1 MAICVGGIQVNN
13 ELEDEIL
20 IDNIHNGDSESLE
33 RLIFK
38 YKNFV
43 RSRSSKYFLIGGDR
57 EDIVQEGMIG
67 LYKAIR
73 DYQKGKMSSFLSF
86 AEMCIK
92 RQMIT
97 AVKQATRQKHKPLN
111 SYVSLDKPVY
121 KEDGSVTFMDLI
133 PGTSN
138 SDPMSLVLN
147 KEKDCEFKLQLTK
160 LLSELERKVLSLY
173 LDGQSY
179 VEMSEELNTQVKS
192 VDNALQRVKRKIE
205 RTLDINSFVN
215 V

>member
-1 MAICVGGIQVNN
+1 MAICVDGIQGNN
-13 ELEDEIL
+13 DLEDEIL
-20 IDNIHNGDSESLE
+20 IDKIHNGDSESLE

-73 DYQKGKMSSFLSF
+73 DYQKGKIFSFLSF
-86 AEMCIK
+86 ADMCIK

-97 AVKQATRQKHKPLN
+97 AVKHSTRQKHKPLN
-111 SYVSLDKPVY
+111 SYLSLDKPVY
-121 KEDGSVTFMDLI
+121 EEDDSVTFMDLI

-147 KEKDCEFKLQLTK
+147 KEKDCEFKLKLNK

-179 VEMSEELNTQVKS
+179 VEMSKELNTHVKS

-205 RTLDINSFVN
+205 GAIDINSFVN